1 VGVCYLGE
9 WKRLSTLNNAIRN
22 MVARGVL
29 ETGDDTQGVQVLGLS
44 LMDGERKDN
53 VERFQNYGFSS
64 MPMNEAEAI
73 VIFPGGDRSAGVI
86 IAMDERG
93 SRMTGL
99 QPGEV
104 AMYNNAGNSVILH
117 TDGSIEITAIEQ
129 VQIWAKKLLVD
140 VEEDVTI
147 NAKTA
152 VLNTEET
159 VTVNAKGDVTVNTE
173 ANAIVA
179 AEGDASVSANSA
191 RVDLQGNMAV
201 VSPGGVLFDTP
212 ILACTGDIVDNSGTN
227 PRSVAGMRQVYNT
240 HTSYHID
247 NQGYSGDTDPPYQQ
261 M

>member
-22 MVARGVL
+22 MIARGVL

-147 NAKTA
+147 NARTA

-173 ANAIVA
+173 ANAIVK
-179 AEGDASVSANSA
+179 AEGDASVEANNA
-191 RVDLQGNMAV
+191 RIDLQGSLAV
-201 VSPGGVLFDTP
+201 VAPGGMNVDAPL
-212 ILACTGDIVDNSGTN
+212 LSCTGDIVDNIGAGGTSMAGIRTIYNIHGHSGVLRGPGT
-227 PRSVAGMRQVYNT
+227 
-240 HTSYHID
+240 
-247 NQGYSGDTDPPYQQ
+247 TDPPLPVFP
-261 M
+261 